1 MKKILLSFLIVCL
14 TTVFGIGFAQD
25 FPVTIKHKF
34 GSTTVPEK
42 PERIVSLG
50 YTEQDALFALG
61 AKPVAV
67 RYFFGDEKGAIF
79 PWAEDAAA
87 GAQPEVLNMPYGAL
101 NYEKIL
107 ALQPDLITAVG
118 AGITQAEYDTLSQIA
133 PTLAQS
139 DEYIDFGTPWQEV
152 VRRIALALGETARGE
167 ALVGELEAKFEETRQ
182 THPDFAGK
190 TVAVAYNSGG
200 TYGFYTAQD
209 SRARFFEDLGFVVP
223 QSLVDLAGESFYAEV
238 SEERLDLLDQ
248 DLLVLLDV
256 PFAEEGAA
264 GLTDDPLLSQL
275 DAVRAGR
282 VLNVSGD
289 EVDALQFGTVLSLGY
304 LLDTLVPEV
313 AEVVETE

>member
-1 MKKILLSFLIVCL
+1 MKNMLTLLV
-14 TTVFGIGFAQD
+14 VFATSLGFAQD
-25 FPVTIKHKF
+25 FPVTIGHKF

-67 RYFFGDEKGAIF
+67 RYFFGDEQGAIF

-118 AGITQAEYDTLSQIA
+118 AGISQAEYDTLSQIA

-139 DEYIDFGTPWQEV
+139 DDYIDFGTPWQEV
-152 VRRIALALGETARGE
+152 VRRLALAVGKTERGET
-167 ALVGELEAKFEETRQ
+167 LVSELEAKFEQTRQ
-182 THPDFAGK
+182 THPEFAGK

-209 SRARFFEDLGFVVP
+209 SRGRFFEDLGFVVP

-238 SEERLDLLDQ
+238 SGERLDLLDQ

-256 PFAEEGAA
+256 PFAEA
-264 GLTDDPLLSQL
+264 GTAGSDDPLLSQL
-275 DAVRAGR
+275 SAVRAGR

>member
-1 MKKILLSFLIVCL
+1 MKKIWLSFLVL
-14 TTVFGIGFAQD
+14 FLGATFAQD
-25 FPVTIKHKF
+25 FPVTIEHKF
-34 GSTTVPEK
+34 GSTTLETR

-50 YTEQDALFALG
+50 YTEQDALLALG

-67 RYFFGDEKGAIF
+67 RYFFGDDNDAIF
-79 PWAEDAAA
+79 PWAEDEAA
-87 GAQPEVLNMPYGAL
+87 GLEPEVLNMPYGSL
-101 NYEKIL
+101 NYEAIL

-152 VRRIALALGETARGE
+152 VRRIALAMGETVRGE
-167 ALVGELEAKFEETRQ
+167 ELVSELEASFEQVRQ
-182 THPDFAGK
+182 AHPDFAGK
-190 TVAVAYNSGG
+190 SVAVAYNSGS

-223 QSLVDLAGESFYAEV
+223 DELVDLAGESFYADV

-256 PFAEEGAA
+256 PFAEEGTA
-264 GLTDDPLLSQL
+264 GFAEDPLLSQL
-275 DAVRAGR
+275 SVVRDGR
-282 VLNVSGD
+282 VLSVSGD

-304 LLDTLVPEV
+304 LLDNLVPEV
-313 AEVVETE
+313 TAVVGTK